1 MSDTPLEQLQQLAY
15 KSERA
20 QAVRLAQHLQLD
32 PASAL
37 TQVLTQVA
45 GVAGLAQLLAQ
56 RAAVH
61 LREVQRQQARAA
73 TLAQRQATRQAQGV
87 ALSEQGWQGWFDG
100 SALPN
105 PGRLGIGALLRGPQ
119 GQIIQISQA
128 AGYGN
133 SSEAEYLALTA
144 LLEAALQAGVRE
156 LHIRG
161 DSQVVVNDVN
171 LPEAA
176 ITAGQGASALASH
189 RAQVHALMAQLSTVH
204 LRWLPRH
211 RNAAADQ
218 LAQQALKSAPPGED
232 QQGIAK
238 NSEK

>member
-20 QAVRLAQHLQLD
+20 QAVRLAQRLQLD

-73 TLAQRQATRQAQGV
+73 TLAQRQAQGV

-218 LAQQALKSAPPGED
+218 LAQQALKSAPLGED